1 MTTRRRGASA
11 SAPLMPVDEGPRLV
25 LIDGNALVHRS
36 YRAISIRGNLTV
48 GSTGEDITGVYGFTN
63 TFLRA
68 IQDHHPTHCA
78 ITFDLP
84 APTFRHKMFSE
95 YKAQRP
101 PTPPELRSQFD
112 RVRQLMQAFR
122 VPIFET
128 EGYEADDVLGTLSLQ
143 AQEQEVPTVIL
154 TGDTDTL
161 QLVSPWVKV
170 AMHSGV
176 QDKRLYD
183 EAEVKARFFGLTAE
197 QQPDFKALK
206 GDSSDNIP
214 GVPGIG
220 DKTAARLLLEY
231 GTLEGLYEHV
241 EAVTPPKTRQALE
254 QHRERALQGKVL
266 TTIVRDVP
274 VTLDMDQVRFWTY
287 SRQDIVDF
295 MRELEFL
302 TIIPRIPE
310 PPLSE
315 KKKSAVR
322 LTEQADALNYA
333 IVDEEDQLSAMC
345 RELAAAPRVSFDTET
360 SGLDPMKANLVGLS
374 FATEPG
380 KAWYVPVGHRE
391 GKQLPV
397 EQVRAQ
403 LKPIMESPQVSK
415 VAHNCT
421 FDMTVLGKPV
431 EYGRLGI
438 RTQGM
443 DFDTMVASQMSGKKT
458 IGLKEL
464 VLDVLGVEMTK
475 ISDLIGTGS
484 KQITFDRLPIDERV
498 RDYACADADL
508 TLRLVPIFDEA
519 LHQDGVWD
527 LFRHVEMP
535 LAPIIVDMQR
545 NGVALEKGMLH
556 EMARDINEQLHQLET
571 QVYNDAGR
579 PFNINSPQQ
588 LSQLLFEELK
598 LGPTK
603 RTRTGAYTTDAQAL
617 EALKGHHPVIDGIL
631 EYRQLSKL
639 KGTYVDALPELINKD
654 THRIHTS
661 FNQVGSAT
669 GRMSSSD
676 PNLQNIPI
684 RTELGRQVRRAFIA
698 PKVNGEQWR
707 LLSADYSQIELRVL
721 AHLSED
727 PALLQ
732 AFRNGE
738 DIHTATASQMFDVPF
753 ADVNSDHRRI
763 AKVLNFGVIY
773 GLSAYGISQQTGFNP
788 EEGTRF
794 IESYFSKYP
803 GIKGYLEG
811 VKEKARTRGYV
822 ETVSK
827 RRRYLPELNASN
839 YVVRQGA
846 ERMAINMPIQG
857 TAADIMKVAMIRVH
871 REMKDKG
878 LKARLILQVHD
889 ELMFEAPPD
898 EIEPLRNL
906 VQKEMPLAFEVLP
919 SAREFTVPLN
929 VEVKIGSN
937 WGDME

>member
-25 LIDGNALVHRS
+25 LIDGHSLVYRS
-36 YRAISIRGNLTV
+36 YHGISPGGNLTV
-48 GSTGEDITGVYGFTN
+48 GSTGEDITAVYGFTN

-68 IQDHHPTHCA
+68 LQDYHPTHCA

-84 APTFRHKMFSE
+84 APTFRHKLYAD
-95 YKAQRP
+95 YKAQRVEM
-101 PTPPELRSQFD
+101 PPELRPQFD
-112 RVRQLMQAFR
+112 RVRQLMQVFR
-122 VPIFET
+122 VPIFEQ
-128 EGYEADDVLGTLSLQ
+128 EGYEADDVIGTLCRQ
-143 AQEQEVPTVIL
+143 AEEQKAPTVIL
-154 TGDTDTL
+154 TSDSDAL
-161 QLVSPWVKV
+161 QLVSSWVKV
-170 AMHSGV
+170 VLYAPWK
-176 QDKRLYD
+176 DAKLYD
-183 EAEVKARFFGLTAE
+183 EAEVKARFFGLAVE

-231 GTLEGLYEHV
+231 GTLEGLYENV
-241 EAVTPPKTRQALE
+241 EAVTPPKTRQSLE

-274 VTLDMDQVRFWTY
+274 VTLDMDQARFWTY

-333 IVDEEDQLSAMC
+333 IVDEEDQFSAMC
-345 RELAAAPRVSFDTET
+345 RELDAAPRVSFDTET
-360 SGLDPMKANLVGLS
+360 SGLDPMKSDLVGLS

-391 GKQLPV
+391 GKQLPM
-397 EQVRAQ
+397 EQVLAQ

-421 FDMTVLGKPV
+421 FDMTVL
-431 EYGRLGI
+431 EQLGI

-508 TLRLVPIFDEA
+508 PLRLVPIFDKA
-519 LHQDGVWD
+519 LHQEGVWD

-535 LAPIIVDMQR
+535 LAPVIVDMQR
-545 NGVALEKGMLH
+545 NGVALEEGMLH

-571 QVYNDAGR
+571 QVYNNAGR

-603 RTRTGAYTTDAQAL
+603 RTRTGAYTTDAQTL
-617 EALKGHHPVIDGIL
+617 ENLRGHHPVIDGIL

-639 KGTYVDALPELINKD
+639 KGTYVDALPELINRR
-654 THRIHTS
+654 TGRIHTS

-698 PKVNGEQWR
+698 PRVDGEQWH

-727 PALLQ
+727 PALLE
-732 AFRNGE
+732 AFHNGE
-738 DIHTATASQMFDVPF
+738 DIHTATASMMFDVPF
-753 ADVNSDHRRI
+753 SEVNSDHRRI
-763 AKVLNFGVIY
+763 AKVLNYGVIY
-773 GLSAYGISQQTGFNP
+773 GLSAYGISQQTEFGP

-803 GIKGYLEG
+803 GIRGYLDRI
-811 VKEKARTRGYV
+811 KEQARACGYV
-822 ETVSK
+822 ETALG
-827 RRRYLPELNASN
+827 RRRYMPELNASN
-839 YVVRQGA
+839 RALRMSG

-857 TAADIMKVAMIRVH
+857 TAADIMKLAMLRVARRMEEEKLRS
-871 REMKDKG
+871 
-878 LKARLILQVHD
+878 RLLLQVHD
-889 ELMFEAPPD
+889 ELMFEAPDD
-898 EIEPLRNL
+898 EIGPLREL
-906 VQKEMPLAFEVLP
+906 VLQEMPAALQEMP
-919 SAREFTVPLN
+919 SALEFAVPLN

>member
-11 SAPLMPVDEGPRLV
+11 GAPLMPVDEGPRLV
-25 LIDGNALVHRS
+25 LIDGNALVYRS
-36 YRAISIRGNLTV
+36 FRAIAIRGNLTV
-48 GSTGEDITGVYGFTN
+48 GSTGEDITGVFGFTN

-68 IQDHHPTHCA
+68 IQDYHPTHCA

-84 APTFRHKMFSE
+84 VPTFRHKMFAE

-122 VPIFET
+122 VPIFEI

-143 AQEQEVPTVIL
+143 AQEQEVPTTIL

-170 AMHSGV
+170 AIHSGV
-176 QDKRLYD
+176 QDKRVYD
-183 EAEVKARFFGLTAE
+183 EAEVKARFYGLSAE

-220 DKTAARLLLEY
+220 DKTAARLLLEH
-231 GTLEGLYEHV
+231 GTLEGLYENV
-241 EAVTPPKTRQALE
+241 EAVTPPKTRQSLE
-254 QHRERALQGKVL
+254 QHRERALQGKIL
-266 TTIVRDVP
+266 TTIFRDVP

-295 MRELEFL
+295 MRELEFV

-315 KKKSAVR
+315 KKKSAVK
-322 LTEQADALNYA
+322 LTEQADGLNYQ
-333 IVDEEDQLSAMC
+333 IVDEEAHLSAMC
-345 RELAAAPRVSFDTET
+345 RELTTAPRVSFDTET
-360 SGLDPMKANLVGLS
+360 SQLDPMKANLVGLS
-374 FATEPG
+374 FATETG

-391 GKQLPV
+391 GNQLPV
-397 EQVRAQ
+397 EQVLAQ
-403 LKPIMESPQVSK
+403 LKPIMESPEVSK

-421 FDMTVLGKPV
+421 FDMTVL
-431 EYGRLGI
+431 EQLGI

-464 VLDVLGVEMTK
+464 VLDVLGVEMAK

-484 KQITFDRLPIDERV
+484 KQISFDRLPIDEQV

-508 TLRLVPIFDEA
+508 PLRLVPIFEEA
-519 LHQDGVWD
+519 LQKDGVWD
-527 LFRHVEMP
+527 LFEKVEMP
-535 LAPIIVDMQR
+535 LAPVIVDMQR
-545 NGVALEKGMLH
+545 NGVALEEGMLH

-639 KGTYVDALPELINKD
+639 KGTYVDALPELINRR
-654 THRIHTS
+654 TGRIHTS

-698 PKVNGEQWR
+698 PKVDGEQWH

-727 PALLQ
+727 PVLLE

-738 DIHTATASQMFDVPF
+738 DIHTATAAMMFEVPF
-753 ADVNSDHRRI
+753 PEVNSDHRRI

-773 GLSAYGISQQTGFNP
+773 GLSAYGISQQTEFGP

-803 GIKGYLEG
+803 GIRGYLDG
-811 VKEKARTRGYV
+811 IKEQARARGYV
-822 ETVSK
+822 ETALG
-827 RRRYLPELNASN
+827 RRRYMPEIMATNR
-839 YVVRQGA
+839 VVRQGA

-857 TAADIMKVAMIRVH
+857 TAADIMKLAMIRV
-871 REMKDKG
+871 
-878 LKARLILQVHD
+878 ARRMEEEKLRSRLLLQVHD
-889 ELMFEAPPD
+889 ELMFEAPHD
-898 EIEPLRNL
+898 EIEPLREL
-906 VQKEMPLAFEVLP
+906 VLQEMPSALREMP
-919 SAREFTVPLN
+919 SAPEFAVPLT
-929 VEVKIGSN
+929 VEVKTGSN
-937 WGDME
+937 WGDMK

>member
-36 YRAISIRGNLTV
+36 FRAISIRGNLTV
-48 GSTGEDITGVYGFTN
+48 GSTGEDITGVFGFTN

-68 IQDHHPTHCA
+68 MQDYHPTHCA

-84 APTFRHKMFSE
+84 VPTFRHKMFAE

-122 VPIFET
+122 VPIFEI
-128 EGYEADDVLGTLSLQ
+128 EGYEADDVLGTLSRQ
-143 AQEQEVPTVIL
+143 AQEQEIPTMIL

-170 AMHSGV
+170 AIHSGV
-176 QDKRLYD
+176 QDKRVYD
-183 EAEVKARFFGLTAE
+183 EAEVKARFYGLAAE

-231 GTLEGLYEHV
+231 GTLEGVYENV
-241 EAVTPPKTRQALE
+241 EAVTPVKTRQALE
-254 QHRERALQGKVL
+254 NHREGALQGKTL

-287 SRQDIVDF
+287 SRQDVVDL
-295 MRELEFL
+295 MRELEFV

-322 LTEQADALNYA
+322 LTEQADGLNYS
-333 IVDEEDQLSAMC
+333 IVDEADQLEAMC
-345 RELAAAPRVSFDTET
+345 RELDAAPRVSFDTET
-360 SGLDPMKANLVGLS
+360 TELDAMKANLVGLS

-391 GKQLPV
+391 GKQLPI
-397 EQVRAQ
+397 EQVMARVR
-403 LKPIMESPQVSK
+403 PIMESPDVSK

-421 FDMTVLGKPV
+421 FDLTVLGKSV
-431 EYGRLGI
+431 KYGGFDI
-438 RTQGM
+438 RAQGM

-484 KQITFDRLPIDERV
+484 KQISFDRLPIDERV

-508 TLRLVPIFDEA
+508 PLRLVPIFEEA
-519 LHQDGVWD
+519 LKKDDVWD
-527 LFRHVEMP
+527 LFNELEMP
-535 LAPIIVDMQR
+535 LVPVIVDMQR
-545 NGVALEKGMLH
+545 NGVALEEGMLH

-639 KGTYVDALPELINKD
+639 KGTYVDALPELINRG
-654 THRIHTS
+654 TGRIHTS

-698 PKVNGEQWR
+698 PRVDGEQWH

-727 PALLQ
+727 PVLLE
-732 AFRNGE
+732 AFGNGE
-738 DIHTATASQMFDVPF
+738 DIHTATAAMMFDVPSRE
-753 ADVNSDHRRI
+753 VNSDHRRI

-773 GLSAYGISQQTGFNP
+773 GLSAYGISQQTEFGP
-788 EEGTRF
+788 DEGTRF
-794 IESYFSKYP
+794 IESYFTKYP
-803 GIKGYLEG
+803 GIRGYLDG
-811 VKEKARTRGYV
+811 VKEQARARGYV
-822 ETVSK
+822 ETALG
-827 RRRYLPELNASN
+827 RRRYMPEIMATNR
-839 YVVRQGA
+839 VVRQGA

-857 TAADIMKVAMIRVH
+857 TAADIMKLAMIRV
-871 REMKDKG
+871 
-878 LKARLILQVHD
+878 ARRMEEEKLRSRLLLQVHD
-889 ELMFEAPPD
+889 ELMFETPDD
-898 EIEPLRNL
+898 EIEPLREL
-906 VQKEMPLAFEVLP
+906 VLEEMPSALKEMP
-919 SAREFTVPLN
+919 SAPEFLVPLT
-929 VEVKIGSN
+929 VEVKTGSN

>member
-11 SAPLMPVDEGPRLV
+11 SAPLMPVDVGPRLV

-48 GSTGEDITGVYGFTN
+48 ASTGEDITGVFGFTN

-68 IQDHHPTHCA
+68 LQDHHPTHCA

-84 APTFRHKMFSE
+84 VPTFRHKMYTD

-101 PTPPELRSQFD
+101 ATPPELRSQFG

-128 EGYEADDVLGTLSLQ
+128 EGYEADDLLGTLARQ
-143 AQEQEVPTVIL
+143 AEEQQVPTVIL

-170 AMHSGV
+170 AIHSGV

-183 EAEVKARFFGLTAE
+183 EAEVKARFFGLAAD

-220 DKTAARLLLEY
+220 DKTAGRLLLEY
-231 GTLEGLYEHV
+231 GTLEELYENV
-241 EAVTPPKTRQALE
+241 EAVSPVKTRQALE
-254 QHRERALQGKVL
+254 THRERAMQGKIL
-266 TTIVRDVP
+266 TTIVKDVP
-274 VTLDMDQVRFWTY
+274 VNLDMEQVRFWTY
-287 SRQDIVDF
+287 SRQEVVDF
-295 MRELEFL
+295 LRELEFV
-302 TIIPRIPE
+302 TIIPRVPE

-322 LTEQADALNYA
+322 LTEQADNLSYS
-333 IVDEEDQLSAMC
+333 IVDDEDQLSAMC
-345 RELAAAPRVSFDTET
+345 RELASAPRISFDTET
-360 SGLDPMKANLVGLS
+360 SDIDPMKADLVGLS
-374 FATEPG
+374 FATAPG

-397 EQVRAQ
+397 EQVMAQ
-403 LKPIMESPQVSK
+403 LKPILESSEISK

-421 FDMTVLGKPV
+421 FDLTVLGKPV
-431 EYGRLGI
+431 EHGGFGI

-443 DFDTMVASQMSGKKT
+443 DFDTMVASQLSGKKT

-508 TLRLVPIFDEA
+508 PLRLVPTFDEA
-519 LHQDGVWD
+519 LRKDGVWD
-527 LFRHVEMP
+527 LFEKVEMP
-535 LAPIIVDMQR
+535 LAPVIVDMQR
-545 NGVALEKGMLH
+545 NGVALEEGMLH
-556 EMARDINEQLHQLET
+556 EMARDINEQMHQLET
-571 QVYNDAGR
+571 KIYNDAGR

-603 RTRTGAYTTDAQAL
+603 RTRTGAYTTDAQTL
-617 EALKGHHPVIDGIL
+617 ENLRGQHPVIDGIL

-639 KGTYVDALPELINKD
+639 KGTYVDALPELINRR
-654 THRIHTS
+654 TGRIHTS

-698 PKVNGEQWR
+698 PKVDGEQWQ

-727 PALLQ
+727 PALLE

-738 DIHTATASQMFDVPF
+738 DIHTSTASQMFDVPVGE
-753 ADVNSDHRRI
+753 VNSDHRRI

-773 GLSAYGISQQTGFNP
+773 GLSAYGIAQQTEFGP

-803 GIKGYLEG
+803 SIRGYLDG
-811 VKEKARTRGYV
+811 VKEQARARGYV
-822 ETVSK
+822 ETVL
-827 RRRYLPELNASN
+827 RRRRSMPEIMATNRA
-839 YVVRQGA
+839 VRMQA

-857 TAADIMKVAMIRVH
+857 TAADIMKLAMIRV
-871 REMKDKG
+871 
-878 LKARLILQVHD
+878 ARRMEEQKLRANLLLQVHD
-889 ELMFEAPPD
+889 ELMFEAPDD
-898 EIEPLRNL
+898 EIEPLREL
-906 VQKEMPLAFEVLP
+906 VMQEMPGAMEL
-919 SAREFTVPLN
+919 SVPLT
-929 VEVKIGSN
+929 VEVKTGSN

>member
-1 MTTRRRGASA
+1 M
-11 SAPLMPVDEGPRLV
+11 
-25 LIDGNALVHRS
+25 
-36 YRAISIRGNLTV
+36 
-48 GSTGEDITGVYGFTN
+48 
-63 TFLRA
+63 
-68 IQDHHPTHCA
+68 
-78 ITFDLP
+78 
-84 APTFRHKMFSE
+84 
-95 YKAQRP
+95 
-101 PTPPELRSQFD
+101 
-112 RVRQLMQAFR
+112 
-122 VPIFET
+122 
-128 EGYEADDVLGTLSLQ
+128 
-143 AQEQEVPTVIL
+143 
-154 TGDTDTL
+154 
-161 QLVSPWVKV
+161 VSPWVKV
-170 AMHSGV
+170 AIHSGV

-241 EAVTPPKTRQALE
+241 EAVTPPKTRQSLE

-391 GKQLPV
+391 GKQLPM

-421 FDMTVLGKPV
+421 FDLTVLGKPV
-431 EYGRLGI
+431 EYGGFGI

-919 SAREFTVPLN
+919 SAREFAVPLN

>member
-1 MTTRRRGASA
+1 MTTRRRASA

-36 YRAISIRGNLTV
+36 FRAISIRGNLTV

-63 TFLRA
+63 TFLRT
-68 IQDHHPTHCA
+68 IQDYHPTHCA

-84 APTFRHKMFSE
+84 VPTFRHKMYTQ

-101 PTPPELRSQFD
+101 ATPPELRSQFD
-112 RVRQLMQAFR
+112 RVRQLMRAFH
-122 VPIFET
+122 VPIFEI
-128 EGYEADDVLGTLSLQ
+128 EGWEADDVLGTLSLQ
-143 AQEQEVPTVIL
+143 AEQQEVPTIIL

-161 QLVSPWVKV
+161 QLVSPWVRV
-170 AMHSGV
+170 AIHSGV
-176 QDKRLYD
+176 QDKRIYD
-183 EAEVKARFFGLTAE
+183 EAEVKTRFHGLAAE

-206 GDSSDNIP
+206 GDPSDNIP

-220 DKTAARLLLEY
+220 DKTAARLLLAY
-231 GTLEGLYEHV
+231 GSLEGLYENV
-241 EAVTPPKTRQALE
+241 EAVTPVKTRQALE
-254 QHRERALQGKVL
+254 QYREEAAQGKTL

-274 VTLDMDQVRFWTY
+274 VTLDMEQVRFWTY
-287 SRQDIVDF
+287 SRQDVVDF
-295 MRELEFL
+295 LRELEFV

-322 LTEQADALNYA
+322 LNEKADELSYA
-333 IVDEEDQLSAMC
+333 VVDDEEQFSAMC
-345 RELAAAPRVSFDTET
+345 RELASAPRVSFDTET
-360 SGLDPMKANLVGLS
+360 TGLDPMKADLVGLS
-374 FATEPG
+374 FATQPG
-380 KAWYVPVGHRE
+380 KAWYVPVGHR
-391 GKQLPV
+391 GGRQLPV
-397 EQVRAQ
+397 EQVLAQ
-403 LKPIMESPQVSK
+403 LKPIMESPEISK

-421 FDMTVLGKPV
+421 FDLTVL
-431 EYGRLGI
+431 EEHGI

-475 ISDLIGTGS
+475 ITDLIGTGS
-484 KQITFDRLPIDERV
+484 KQITFDRLPIDEKV

-508 TLRLVPIFDEA
+508 PLRLTPIFEEA
-519 LHQDGVWD
+519 MQKDGVWD
-527 LFRHVEMP
+527 VFRNMEMP
-535 LAPIIVDMQR
+535 LAPVIVTMQR
-545 NGVALEKGMLH
+545 NGVALEQGMLH
-556 EMARDINEQLHQLET
+556 EMARDINEQMHQLEAK
-571 QVYNDAGR
+571 VYNDAGHV
-579 PFNINSPQQ
+579 FNINSPQQ
-588 LSQLLFEELK
+588 LSHVLFEELK
-598 LGPTK
+598 LNPTK

-617 EALKGHHPVIDGIL
+617 ENMRGHHPVIDGIL

-639 KGTYVDALPELINKD
+639 KGTYIDALPELINPR
-654 THRIHTS
+654 TMRIHTS

-698 PKVNGEQWR
+698 PKVDGEQWQ

-727 PALLQ
+727 PALLE

-738 DIHTATASQMFDVPF
+738 DIHTATASQMFEVPF
-753 ADVNSDHRRI
+753 SEVNSDHRRI

-773 GLSAYGISQQTGFNP
+773 GLSAYGIAQQTEFGP

-811 VKEKARTRGYV
+811 VKEQARARGYV
-822 ETVSK
+822 ETK
-827 RRRYLPELNASN
+827 LGRRRYMPEIMATNRM
-839 YVVRQGA
+839 VRQGA

-857 TAADIMKVAMIRVH
+857 TAADIMKLAMIRVY
-871 REMKDKG
+871 RRMEEQK
-878 LKARLILQVHD
+878 LRANLLLQVHD
-889 ELMFEAPPD
+889 ELMFEAPDD
-898 EIEPLRNL
+898 EIEPLREL
-906 VQKEMPLAFEVLP
+906 VMQEMPGAMEL
-919 SAREFTVPLN
+919 SVPLT
-929 VEVKIGSN
+929 VEVKTGNN

>member
-11 SAPLMPVDEGPRLV
+11 SAPLMPADDGPRLV
-25 LIDGNALVHRS
+25 LIDGHSLMYRS
-36 YRAISIRGNLTV
+36 YHGISPGGNLTV
-48 GSTGEDITGVYGFTN
+48 GSTGEDITAVYGFTN

-68 IQDHHPTHCA
+68 LRDYYPSHCA

-84 APTFRHKMFSE
+84 APTFRHKLYTD
-95 YKAQRP
+95 YKAQRVAM
-101 PTPPELRSQFD
+101 PPELRPQFD
-112 RVRQLMQAFR
+112 RVRRLMQLFR
-122 VPIFET
+122 VPIFEQ
-128 EGYEADDVLGTLSLQ
+128 EGYEADDVIGTLCRQSE
-143 AQEQEVPTVIL
+143 EQETPTVIL
-154 TGDTDTL
+154 TSDSDAL
-161 QLVSPWVKV
+161 QLVSSWVKV
-170 AMHSGV
+170 V
-176 QDKRLYD
+176 LYTPYKDPKLYD
-183 EAEVKARFFGLTAE
+183 EAEVKARFYGLAAD

-214 GVPGIG
+214 GVPGVG

-231 GTLEGLYEHV
+231 QTLEGLYENV

-254 QHRERALQGKVL
+254 QHRDQALQGKTL

-287 SRQDIVDF
+287 SRQDVVDF
-295 MRELEFL
+295 LRELEFV

-322 LTEQADALNYA
+322 LNEQADALDYA
-333 IVDEEDQLSAMC
+333 VVDEADQLSAMC
-345 RELAAAPRVSFDTET
+345 RELASAPRISFDTET
-360 SGLDPMKANLVGLS
+360 TQLDPMKADLVGLS
-374 FATEPG
+374 FATQPG

-397 EQVRAQ
+397 EHVLAQ
-403 LKPIMESPQVSK
+403 LKPIMESPGVSK

-421 FDMTVLGKPV
+421 FDMTVL
-431 EYGRLGI
+431 EELGI

-464 VLDVLGVEMTK
+464 VLDVLGVEMAK

-484 KQITFDRLPIDERV
+484 KQTTFDRLPIDERV

-508 TLRLVPIFDEA
+508 PLRLVPIFQET
-519 LHQDGVWD
+519 LHQDSVWD
-527 LFRHVEMP
+527 LFEKVEMP
-535 LAPIIVDMQR
+535 LAPVIVDMQR
-545 NGVALEKGMLH
+545 NGVALEEGMLH

-571 QVYNDAGR
+571 KIYNDAGR

-639 KGTYVDALPELINKD
+639 KGTYVDALPELINRR
-654 THRIHTS
+654 TNRIHTS

-698 PKVNGEQWR
+698 PKVDGEQWH

-727 PALLQ
+727 PVLLE

-738 DIHTATASQMFDVPF
+738 DIHTATASMMFDVPSKE
-753 ADVNSDHRRI
+753 VNSDHRRI

-773 GLSAYGISQQTGFNP
+773 GLSAYGISQQTEFGP
-788 EEGTRF
+788 DEGTRF
-794 IESYFSKYP
+794 IESYFNKYP

-811 VKEKARTRGYV
+811 VKDQARARGYV
-822 ETVSK
+822 ETVMG
-827 RRRYLPELNASN
+827 RRRYMPEIAATNR
-839 YVVRQGA
+839 VVRLGA

-857 TAADIMKVAMIRVH
+857 TAADIMKLAMIRV
-871 REMKDKG
+871 
-878 LKARLILQVHD
+878 ARRMEEEKLRSRLLLQVHD
-889 ELMFEAPPD
+889 ELMFETPDD
-898 EIEPLRNL
+898 EIEPLREL
-906 VQKEMPLAFEVLP
+906 VLAEMPSALKEMP
-919 SAREFTVPLN
+919 SAPEFLVPLT
-929 VEVKIGSN
+929 VEVKTGSN

>member
-36 YRAISIRGNLTV
+36 FRAISIRGNLTV
-48 GSTGEDITGVYGFTN
+48 GSTGEDITGVFGFTN

-68 IQDHHPTHCA
+68 IQDYHPTHCA

-84 APTFRHKMFSE
+84 VPTFRHKMFAE

-122 VPIFET
+122 VPIFEI
-128 EGYEADDVLGTLSLQ
+128 EGYEADDVLGTLSRQ
-143 AQEQEVPTVIL
+143 AQEQEIPTIIL

-170 AMHSGV
+170 SIHSGV

-183 EAEVKARFFGLTAE
+183 EAEVKARFYGLAAE

-231 GTLEGLYEHV
+231 GTLEGVYANV
-241 EAVTPPKTRQALE
+241 EAVTPVKTRQALE
-254 QHRERALQGKVL
+254 NHREGALQGKTL

-287 SRQDIVDF
+287 SRQDVVDF
-295 MRELEFL
+295 MRELEFV

-322 LTEQADALNYA
+322 LTEQADGLNYS
-333 IVDEEDQLSAMC
+333 IVEEAAQLEAMC
-345 RELAAAPRVSFDTET
+345 RELDAAPRVSFDTET
-360 SGLDPMKANLVGLS
+360 TELDAMKANLVGLS

-391 GKQLPV
+391 GKQLPI
-397 EQVRAQ
+397 EQVMAQ
-403 LKPIMESPQVSK
+403 LRPIMESPDVSK

-421 FDMTVLGKPV
+421 FDLTVLEG
-431 EYGRLGI
+431 YGI
-438 RTQGM
+438 RSQGM
-443 DFDTMVASQMSGKKT
+443 DFDTMVASQLSGKKT

-484 KQITFDRLPIDERV
+484 KQISFDKLPIDERV

-508 TLRLVPIFDEA
+508 PLRLVPVFEEA
-519 LHQDGVWD
+519 MQTDGVRD
-527 LFRHVEMP
+527 LFNELEMP
-535 LAPIIVDMQR
+535 LVSAIVDMQR
-545 NGVALEKGMLH
+545 NGVALEEGMLH

-639 KGTYVDALPELINKD
+639 KGTYVDALPELINRR
-654 THRIHTS
+654 TGRIHTS

-698 PKVNGEQWR
+698 PRVDGEQWH

-727 PALLQ
+727 PVLLE
-732 AFRNGE
+732 AFGNGE
-738 DIHTATASQMFDVPF
+738 DIHTATAAMMFDVPSGE
-753 ADVNSDHRRI
+753 VNSDHRRI

-773 GLSAYGISQQTGFNP
+773 GLSAYGISQQTEFGP
-788 EEGTRF
+788 DEGTRF
-794 IESYFSKYP
+794 IESYFTKYP
-803 GIKGYLEG
+803 GIRGYLDR
-811 VKEKARTRGYV
+811 VKEDARATGYV
-822 ETVSK
+822 KTALG
-827 RRRYLPELNASN
+827 RRRYMPEIMATNR
-839 YVVRQGA
+839 VVRLGA

-857 TAADIMKVAMIRVH
+857 TAADIMKLAMIRV
-871 REMKDKG
+871 
-878 LKARLILQVHD
+878 ARRMEEEKLRSRLLLQVHD
-889 ELMFEAPPD
+889 ELMFETPDD
-898 EIEPLRNL
+898 EIEPLREL
-906 VQKEMPLAFEVLP
+906 VLEEMPSALKEMP
-919 SAREFTVPLN
+919 SAPEFLVPLT
-929 VEVKIGSN
+929 VEVKTGNN

>member
-84 APTFRHKMFSE
+84 APTFRHKMFAE

-183 EAEVKARFFGLTAE
+183 EAEVKARFFGLAAE

-231 GTLEGLYEHV
+231 GTLEGLYKHV

-333 IVDEEDQLSAMC
+333 IVDEEGQLSAMC

-360 SGLDPMKANLVGLS
+360 SGLDPMKADLVGLS

-391 GKQLPV
+391 GKQLPM
-397 EQVRAQ
+397 EQVLAQ

-421 FDMTVLGKPV
+421 FDMTIL
-431 EYGRLGI
+431 EQLGI

-484 KQITFDRLPIDERV
+484 KQVSFDRLPIDERV

-508 TLRLVPIFDEA
+508 PLRLVPIFDEA

-527 LFRHVEMP
+527 LFEKVEMP
-535 LAPIIVDMQR
+535 LAPVIVDMQR
-545 NGVALEKGMLH
+545 NGIEVEEGMLH
-556 EMARDINEQLHQLET
+556 EMARDINEQLHLLET

-603 RTRTGAYTTDAQAL
+603 RTRTGAYTTDAQTL
-617 EALKGHHPVIDGIL
+617 ENLKGHHPVIDGIL

-639 KGTYVDALPELINKD
+639 KGTYVDALPELINRR
-654 THRIHTS
+654 TRRIHTS

-698 PKVNGEQWR
+698 PRVDGEQWH

-727 PALLQ
+727 PALLE

-738 DIHTATASQMFDVPF
+738 DIHTATASTMFDVPF
-753 ADVNSDHRRI
+753 SEVNSDHRRI

-773 GLSAYGISQQTGFNP
+773 GLSAYGISQQTEFGP

-803 GIKGYLEG
+803 GIRGYLDG
-811 VKEKARTRGYV
+811 IKEQARARGYV
-822 ETVSK
+822 ETALW
-827 RRRYLPELNASN
+827 RRRYIPELNASN
-839 YVVRQGA
+839 RALRMSG

-857 TAADIMKVAMIRVH
+857 TAADIMKLAMLRVAR
-871 REMKDKG
+871 RMKEEG
-878 LKARLILQVHD
+878 LRSRLLLQVHD
-889 ELMFEAPPD
+889 ELMFEAPD
-898 EIEPLRNL
+898 GEIGSLREL
-906 VQKEMPLAFEVLP
+906 VLQEMPDALREMP
-919 SAREFTVPLN
+919 SAPEFAVPLN
-929 VEVKIGSN
+929 VEVKTGSN

>member
-1 MTTRRRGASA
+1 MTSRRRGA

-36 YRAISIRGNLTV
+36 FRAISIRGNLTV
-48 GSTGEDITGVYGFTN
+48 GSTGEDITGVFGFTN

-68 IQDHHPTHCA
+68 IQDYHPTHCA

-84 APTFRHKMFSE
+84 VPTFRHRMFAE

-122 VPIFET
+122 VPIFEI
-128 EGYEADDVLGTLSLQ
+128 EGYEADDVLGTLSRQ
-143 AQEQEVPTVIL
+143 AQEQEIPTIVL

-170 AMHSGV
+170 AIHSGV
-176 QDKRLYD
+176 QDKRVYD
-183 EAEVKARFFGLTAE
+183 EAEVKARFYGLAPE

-231 GTLEGLYEHV
+231 GTLEGVYESV
-241 EAVTPPKTRQALE
+241 EAVTPVKTRQALE
-254 QHRERALQGKVL
+254 DHREGALQGKTL

-287 SRQDIVDF
+287 SRQDVVDF
-295 MRELEFL
+295 MRELEFV

-322 LTEQADALNYA
+322 LTKQADGLNYQ
-333 IVDEEDQLSAMC
+333 IVDDEGQFSAMC
-345 RELAAAPRVSFDTET
+345 RELASAPRVSFDTET
-360 SGLDPMKANLVGLS
+360 TELDAMKADLVGLS
-374 FATEPG
+374 FATQPG

-391 GKQLPV
+391 GKQLPM
-397 EQVRAQ
+397 EQVLAQ
-403 LKPIMESPQVSK
+403 LKPIMESPSISK

-421 FDMTVLGKPV
+421 FDLTVLE
-431 EYGRLGI
+431 EYGI
-438 RTQGM
+438 RSQGM
-443 DFDTMVASQMSGKKT
+443 DFDTMVASQLSGKKT

-464 VLDVLGVEMTK
+464 VLDVLGIEMTK

-484 KQITFDRLPIDERV
+484 KQISFDLLPIDERV

-508 TLRLVPIFDEA
+508 SLRLVPVFEEA
-519 LHQDGVWD
+519 MQTDGVRD
-527 LFRHVEMP
+527 LFNELEMP
-535 LAPIIVDMQR
+535 LVPIIVDMQR
-545 NGVALEKGMLH
+545 NGVALEEGMLH

-588 LSQLLFEELK
+588 LSHLLFEELK

-617 EALKGHHPVIDGIL
+617 EALKGHHRVIDGIL

-639 KGTYVDALPELINKD
+639 KGTYVDALPELINRD
-654 THRIHTS
+654 TGRIHTS

-698 PKVNGEQWR
+698 PRVDGEQWH

-727 PALLQ
+727 PVLLE

-738 DIHTATASQMFDVPF
+738 DIHTATAAMMFDVPSGE
-753 ADVNSDHRRI
+753 VNSDHRRI

-773 GLSAYGISQQTGFNP
+773 GLSAYGISQQTEFGP
-788 EEGTRF
+788 DEGTRF
-794 IESYFSKYP
+794 IESYFTKYP
-803 GIKGYLEG
+803 GIRGYLDR
-811 VKEKARTRGYV
+811 VKEDARATGYV
-822 ETVSK
+822 KTALG
-827 RRRYLPELNASN
+827 RRRYMPEIMATNR
-839 YVVRQGA
+839 VVRLSA

-857 TAADIMKVAMIRVH
+857 TAADIMKLAMIRV
-871 REMKDKG
+871 
-878 LKARLILQVHD
+878 ARRMEEEKLRSRLLLQVHD
-889 ELMFEAPPD
+889 ELMFETPDD
-898 EIEPLRNL
+898 EIEPLREL
-906 VQKEMPLAFEVLP
+906 VLEEMPSALKEMP
-919 SAREFTVPLN
+919 SAPEFLVPLT
-929 VEVKIGSN
+929 VEVKTGSN